1 MGICI
6 CMASF
11 LGSLETHQSLY
22 NQPYVSSSRMQII
35 IGDETAAI
43 ELLRL
48 QRRRII
54 AAAAALVLCTY
65 LD

>member
-1 MGICI
+1 
-6 CMASF
+6 
-11 LGSLETHQSLY
+11 
-22 NQPYVSSSRMQII
+22 MQII